1 MDRTRSISE
10 SQYHVS
16 HPPKKSHH
24 PHNERLSAKPT
35 NMMNSSS
42 LSALSA
48 ASSPNKSRKDSSK
61 TALNKVLS
69 DYKFLG
75 NIVAFKTKEA
85 YGFIR
90 SEQVTGDVFFSPHHF
105 DTKQANDDVD
115 IEELLGKWVH
125 FTVKDVGKTSMEA
138 RKVSLVAANTSVTYV
153 KGRVMSWVKTG
164 CLIQVTSGLGLR
176 NLNNR
181 IFAPLVETK
190 EIELGA
196 TGTEVCL
203 KIHVDRN
210 FKKEGRD
217 VSKTEN
223 KSEEPDQRRTVKM
236 RKQRR
241 RAVTEETPE
250 SVEEPSEAE
259 KLMSVKHLTTE
270 EFSDELVT
278 SIESL
283 DSKALIALF
292 DKQLKARLSM
302 LAQQPVGSKVIIS
315 IIKRAAMV
323 ERTNN
328 IEEKITRMIMANFL
342 DIFCTKQGCA
352 VVQAGLEHFS
362 QTNKV
367 MLAEM
372 LLELDTVEQFT
383 ALWVQGSYI
392 FSMMLT
398 LLDESSLAL
407 VGLALSGHYVSLA
420 CHIRHYKPV
429 KSLLVNLVNTDSFT
443 EILPELEKELVSLS
457 CNKFGHIVV
466 SALLQ
471 NTPHLTKV
479 RLINVFTGQLAS
491 LSMHPVCHSVIVTA
505 LEEANDTTQA
515 AFIEEV
521 CTVSSNQADMA
532 VIRLTKDRFGHLVV
546 LAMLK
551 ESRHKQVH
559 NLLKASILCKQE
571 EVVDN
576 EFVAKVLKS
585 IKTEFHS
592 RSVGNYCKRD
602 H

>member
-48 ASSPNKSRKDSSK
+48 ASSPNKSRRDSSK